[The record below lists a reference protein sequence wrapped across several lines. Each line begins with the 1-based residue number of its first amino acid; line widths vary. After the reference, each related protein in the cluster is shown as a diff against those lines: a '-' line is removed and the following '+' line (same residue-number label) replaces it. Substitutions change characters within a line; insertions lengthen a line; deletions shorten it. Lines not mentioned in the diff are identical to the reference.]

1 VSYIRY
7 EFVGTSMRVGKGR
20 QSAVVQ
26 VSDVKKIREQHVGKT
41 EPWTIEELDQLS
53 TAINQ

>member
-1 VSYIRY
+1 
-7 EFVGTSMRVGKGR
+7 MRVGKGR

-26 VSDVKKIREQHVGKT
+26 VSDVKKIREQQTGKT

-53 TAINQ
+53 AVVNQ